1 MAPTPPR
8 RTAVN
13 GAIATAAL
21 PIITL
26 STLGSLAGTA
36 HASNTPAFKPTV
48 RPAAVPTPEIGRA
61 HV

>member
-36 HASNTPAFKPTV
+36 HASNLSL
-48 RPAAVPTPEIGRA
+48 I
-61 HV
+61 HI